1 MKTLMG
7 SVAVG
12 TASARRAALIL
23 ALLAPGVAA
32 CIETGPIDTED
43 GDIAEAQAN
52 LSGSGG
58 FGGSSSGITSSST
71 GVGGSSGFTASS
83 GFGTSTVVSSG
94 VTTTTVST
102 GVFAVSSGVTT
113 TSVSTGVGGSSG
125 TGGGGAGGGG
135 AVPIGLWLFDDCSPA
150 STDLLDSSGL
160 GSTATRSPTTTCA
173 PGIDG
178 LGVAFDN
185 KKDIVTVPNGPA
197 VTFGAA
203 MTVAAWVH
211 PSKVSGTQTILDKQT
226 SGQLGFSL
234 RIKGGKV
241 QFSVARVGKSTI
253 TSSFPVS
260 ADAWTHV
267 AGVYDGTF
275 VFLFINGQQ
284 VGQIFAAGTIKNVS
298 APIRIG
304 NNVDEERFFGTIDG
318 VFLSEDPLSENEIA
332 SLSCIRR
339 PATFTAS
346 PLSSG
351 PVAPGTAV
359 TYDIALT
366 NNDAGACAGS
376 DYFLFGTATPPG
388 ISSSSNPQFFTGVA
402 PAQTVTF
409 GFTVTSSEEV
419 EPGVHQVP
427 FSIFNLN
434 TGDTTASGSVGYET
448 TAQTGCFVRTSREL
462 MIKGLSVVEDP
473 VRTTPGDPAS
483 DPRAGVWTFGRL
495 MENMAPTPGA
505 APDMV
510 EQLFNSWLTSRTV
523 NGFTVPA
530 RPSLQSQV
538 LAAWP
543 RTPDGKLDLARSP
556 LRLLTIVNRI
566 DVRDLAHGHA
576 GEGRFVFGVL
586 DPQGNPLAFTVIL
599 EYHLPAA
606 TQADVLGW
614 ANDWHALGNLP
625 FPSEQYNA
633 ALQAVTTRFSG
644 RNAAPGQVNGSA
656 LSQLRTN
663 EIALSSPW
671 ELREFTLA
679 PTTGFLQES
688 TVKLTPDPSFDG
700 TPTLAAFINA
710 NESAI
715 LAEQHTVPDT
725 FQGSP
730 FLGGASLNNLNAWTA
745 PGIDNNEARHH
756 FSLNTCN
763 GCHSAAET
771 GTFFLHVNPRFPGN
785 EAQLSGFL
793 TGTTVSDPVTFEP
806 RTFNDL
812 VRRRDD
818 LTQLVCTPAPAP
830 NGKIAAGT
838 TSASRAQFI
847 SKGISRVH

>member
-1 MKTLMG
+1 MRKLM
-7 SVAVG
+7 SSFAVG
-12 TASARRAALIL
+12 TVSARRAAFVM
-23 ALLAPGVAA
+23 ALLASSATA
-32 CIETGPIDTED
+32 CMETAPADTED
-43 GDIAEAQAN
+43 GDVAEAQAN
-52 LSGSGG
+52 LSGAGG
-58 FGGSSSGITSSST
+58 FGGGST
-71 GVGGSSGFTASS
+71 GFSTSVATGIDISTSVATGFSAST
-83 GFGTSTVVSSG
+83 GF
-94 VTTTTVST
+94 TTTTGVST
-102 GVFAVSSGVTT
+102 GSGFT
-113 TSVSTGVGGSSG
+113 TSVSTGVGGS
-125 TGGGGAGGGG
+125 GGGGGSGGAGGGG
-135 AVPIGLWLFDDCSPA
+135 AVPVGLWLFDDCSAA
-150 STDLLDSSGL
+150 STALVDSSGL
-160 GSTATRSPTTTCA
+160 GSTATRSATTACA

-185 KKDIVTVPNGPA
+185 KKDIVTIPNGPA
-197 VTFGAA
+197 LTFGAS

-211 PSKVSGTQTILDKQT
+211 PSSVSGTQAIVDKQT
-226 SGQLGFSL
+226 SGQLSFSL
-234 RIKGGKV
+234 GIKGGKA

-253 TSSFPVS
+253 VSSFPVS
-260 ADAWTHV
+260 ANAWTHV

-284 VGQIFAAGTIKNVS
+284 VGQIFAAGTIKDVS

-304 NNVDEERFFGTIDG
+304 NNAKQDHFAGTIDG
-318 VFLSEDPLSENEIA
+318 VFLSDQPLSENEVA
-332 SLSCIRR
+332 SLACIRR

-359 TYDIALT
+359 NYDIAMT
-366 NNDAGACAGS
+366 NNDVGACAGS
-376 DYFLFGTATPPG
+376 DYFLFNSGDPPG
-388 ISSSSNPQFFTGVA
+388 ISSFANPQFFQAVL

-409 GFTVTSSEEV
+409 GLTVTSTEET
-419 EPGVHQVP
+419 EPGVNQVP
-427 FSIFNLN
+427 FSIFNFNSGGPPL
-434 TGDTTASGSVGYET
+434 SGSVDYEV
-448 TAQTGCFVRTSREL
+448 TAPTGCFVRTNREL
-462 MIKGLSVVEDP
+462 MIKNLGVVEDP
-473 VRTTPGDPAS
+473 VRTTPGDAAS

-510 EQLFNSWLTSRTV
+510 EQLFSNWLTSKTV

-538 LAAWP
+538 LSSWP
-543 RTPDGKLDLARSP
+543 RTPDGKLDLSQSP

-566 DVRDLAHGHA
+566 DVRDLAKGHA

-586 DPQGNPLAFTVIL
+586 DAQGNPMQFTVIL
-599 EYHLPAA
+599 EYHLPAT

-614 ANDWHALGNLP
+614 ANEWHALGNLP

-633 ALQAVTTRFSG
+633 ALQALTTRFSG
-644 RNAAPGQVNGSA
+644 RNAAPGLVNGSA

-671 ELREFTLA
+671 ELREFTLS

-688 TVKLTPDPSFDG
+688 PIQLTPDLGFDG

-715 LAEQHTVPDT
+715 IAEQHTVPAT

-730 FLGGASLNNLNAWTA
+730 FLGGAVHNNLNAWSA
-745 PGIDNNEARHH
+745 PGINNNEARHH

-763 GCHSAAET
+763 GCHSASET
-771 GTFFLHVNPRFPGN
+771 GTFFLQVNPRFPGS

-793 TGTTVSDPVTFEP
+793 TGITVSDPVTFEP
-806 RTFNDL
+806 RSFNDL
-812 VRRRDD
+812 ARRKAD
-818 LTQLVCTPAPAP
+818 LTQLVCAPASP
-830 NGKIAAGT
+830 PSAKAAAGT